1 MKRASSGRPLSG
13 SLTRFAMFTHLALL
27 LGGFTLLPNAGAQE
41 PNASQMAPKRQVAM
55 ARASAH
61 ATAIADLI
69 TEAERSNPEIAA
81 AYHGWQAATHVPRQ
95 AAAFPETQLSVQQ
108 FSVGSPRP
116 FAGFSNSDFAY
127 IGVGASQD
135 LPYPGKR
142 ALRGRV
148 AELEAGSMR
157 EDAEAVRRRVI
168 EALKLAYVQLAYFQ
182 QTLGIIEQSDQTLSQ
197 IEQIAESHYRVGQG
211 NQQDV
216 LKAQLQHTR
225 ILQEIA
231 HHHQLEG
238 QLQAQLKQILNRP
251 QAAPDIVAEPLT
263 PTFLLQTDA
272 QLLQR
277 VEEQNPKVG
286 ARKQSVQRQQAAVE
300 LAHKDFRP
308 DFMASYMYQHTAS
321 QFRDYYMATF
331 ALRLPNRGR
340 QREALAEA
348 EEKRER
354 AKEEL
359 QAERQ
364 RVLAEIEQQYVLVRA
379 SEERLNIYKGGL
391 VPQADA
397 TFQAGMAAYQTNRQ
411 DFQTLLGNFLDVL
424 NLQLDYRREMAE
436 HESALARLERVTGVT
451 IP

>member
-1 MKRASSGRPLSG
+1 MKELSSHR
-13 SLTRFAMFTHLALL
+13 HLAECLL
-27 LGGFTLLPNAGAQE
+27 IVIVGGLSLQPTRSVAQ
-41 PNASQMAPKRQVAM
+41 QTAP
-55 ARASAH
+55 AH
-61 ATAIADLI
+61 QHGSTAATPIADLVS
-69 TEAERSNPEIAA
+69 EAEKNNPEIAA

-95 AAAFPETQLSVQQ
+95 ASAFPETQLSIQQ

-116 FAGFSNSDFAY
+116 FAGFSNSNFAY
-127 IGVGASQD
+127 IGIGASQD

-157 EDAEAVRRRVI
+157 EDTQSVRRRVI
-168 EALKLAYVQLAYFQ
+168 EALKLAYFQLAYIQ
-182 QTLGIIEQSDQTLSQ
+182 QTLGTIEQSDQTLSQ
-197 IEQIAESHYRVGQG
+197 LEQIAESHYRVGRG

-231 HHHQLEG
+231 HHHQVEG

-251 QAAPDIVAEPLT
+251 QTAADIVAEPLT
-263 PTFLLQTDA
+263 PTFLLHTDK
-272 QLLQR
+272 QLLQS
-277 VEEQNPKVG
+277 VEEQSPEVAAKKRTVE
-286 ARKQSVQRQQAAVE
+286 RQQAAVE
-300 LAHKDFRP
+300 LAHRDFRP
-308 DFMASYMYQHTAS
+308 DFMASYMYEHTAS

-331 ALRLPNRGR
+331 GLRLPNRGR
-340 QREALAEA
+340 QREELAEA

-354 AKEEL
+354 AKQEL

-364 RVLAEIEQQYVLVRA
+364 RVFSEIEQQYVLIRA

-391 VPQADA
+391 VPQANA
-397 TFQAGMAAYQTNRQ
+397 TFQSGMAGYQANRQ
-411 DFQTLLGNFLDVL
+411 DFQTLLGSFLDVL
-424 NLQLDYRREMAE
+424 NLQLDYRRELAE
-436 HESALARLERVTGVT
+436 HESALARLERLTGVT

>member
-1 MKRASSGRPLSG
+1 MKALHSYRHLPEC
-13 SLTRFAMFTHLALL
+13 LALAI
-27 LGGFTLLPNAGAQE
+27 LGGLALQPTRSVAQQ
-41 PNASQMAPKRQVAM
+41 PPPPQVRHESTA
-55 ARASAH
+55 
-61 ATAIADLI
+61 ATPIADLVS
-69 TEAERSNPEIAA
+69 EAEKNNPEIAA

-95 AAAFPETQLSVQQ
+95 ASAFPETQLSIQQ

-116 FAGFSNSDFAY
+116 FAGFSNSNFAY
-127 IGVGASQD
+127 IGIGASQD

-142 ALRGRV
+142 VLRGRV

-157 EDAEAVRRRVI
+157 QNAESVRRRVI
-168 EALKLAYVQLAYFQ
+168 EALKLAYFQLAYIQ
-182 QTLGIIEQSDQTLSQ
+182 QTLGTIEQSDQTLSQ
-197 IEQIAESHYRVGQG
+197 IEQIAESHYRVGKG
-211 NQQDV
+211 SQQDV

-231 HHHQLEG
+231 RHHQLEG
-238 QLQAQLKQILNRP
+238 QLQVQLKQSLNRP
-251 QAAPDIVAEPLT
+251 QTAPDIVAEPLT
-263 PTFLLQTDA
+263 PTFLLYTDA
-272 QLLQR
+272 QLLHR
-277 VEEQNPKVG
+277 VEEQSPEIAAKTQTVE
-286 ARKQSVQRQQAAVE
+286 RQQAAVE

-331 ALRLPNRGR
+331 GLRLPNRGR
-340 QREALAEA
+340 QREELAEA

-354 AKEEL
+354 AKQEL

-364 RVLAEIEQQYVLVRA
+364 RVFSEIEQQYVLIRA

-397 TFQAGMAAYQTNRQ
+397 TFQSGMAGYQANRQ
-411 DFQTLLGNFLDVL
+411 DFQTLLGNFMDVL
-424 NLQLDYRREMAE
+424 NLQLDYRRELVE
-436 HESALARLERVTGVT
+436 HESALARLERLTGVT